1 MLGSQTAMKFAPLRN
16 LANKLAPGPGT
27 GPSEASM
34 NGGSFRCE
42 LVGKSAS
49 GHIVRGR
56 IADKGDPGNRAT
68 TKMVC
73 EAALCLALQFDE
85 LPGGAKNGGVITPAA
100 GLGEVLLARLR
111 AAGMTLEAN

>member
-1 MLGSQTAMKFAPLRN
+1 
-16 LANKLAPGPGT
+16 
-27 GPSEASM
+27 M

-42 LVGKSAS
+42 LIGKSAS
-49 GHIVRGR
+49 GHIVRGL

-73 EAALCLALQFDE
+73 EAALCLALEFDD
-85 LPGGAKNGGVITPAA
+85 LPGGAKKGGLLTPAS

-111 AAGMTLEAN
+111 SAEMTLEAS